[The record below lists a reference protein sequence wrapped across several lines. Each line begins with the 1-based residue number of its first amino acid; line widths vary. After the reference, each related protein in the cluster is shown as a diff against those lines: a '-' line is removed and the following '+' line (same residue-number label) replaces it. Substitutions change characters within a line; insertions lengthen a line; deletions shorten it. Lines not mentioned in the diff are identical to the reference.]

1 MAERETGDVTMSGEE
16 LQYPDDFVQR
26 LETIW
31 GNGFLS
37 PGGPE
42 EVGEIVKGVAL
53 AGQHVL
59 DIGCGTGGPAIVLTR
74 DLGAA
79 HVTAIDI
86 EAPLLTRAE
95 QNAQEAHVAAKT
107 TFQLVEPGPLPFP
120 DGTFDIVF
128 SKDALIHIEDKAALY
143 RDVLRVLRP
152 GGIFVA
158 SDWLGGE
165 NTENS
170 PEFAKF
176 RDLGHLKFAMATG
189 EETATVMRRAGFTEV
204 ATRDRNAWYAKLSQF
219 EYEQIAGPLRE
230 QLIEAVG
237 EDVHSHWI
245 KVRRALADATAVG
258 ALRPTHLRGVKPA
271 IAT

>member
-1 MAERETGDVTMSGEE
+1 MSGEE

-31 GNGFLS
+31 GIGFLS

-42 EVGEIVKGVAL
+42 EVGEIVKGVDL

-95 QNAQEAHVAAKT
+95 QNAQEAHVAGKT

-128 SKDALIHIEDKAALY
+128 SKDALIHIKDKAALY
-143 RDVLRVLRP
+143 GDVLRVLRP

-165 NTENS
+165 NTESS
-170 PEFAKF
+170 PEFARF

-189 EETATVMRRAGFTEV
+189 EETAAVMRQAGFTGV
-204 ATRDRNAWYAKLSQF
+204 ATRNRNAWYAKLSQF
-219 EYEQIAGPLRE
+219 EYEQISGPLRD
-230 QLIEAVG
+230 QLIETVG
-237 EDVHSHWI
+237 EEIYTHWVA
-245 KVRRALADATAVG
+245 VRRALADAATVG
-258 ALRPTHLRGVKPA
+258 ALRPTHLRGVKPG
-271 IAT
+271 ITT